1 MNQTDLDPDLDS
13 GSKLGTATKAKD
25 KAAPVGERKARIDA
39 ILKGG
44 IDPHVHSGPSIAP
57 RSLDHLELVRQM
69 SEAEFAAVVTK
80 DHDYAGVATAALIQK
95 HHPELRTKIFSGIVL
110 NNVVGGI
117 NPYAVEHTAAMGGK
131 IVWMPTLAAENH
143 LRWEKTAN
151 FAHPASTQKMRP
163 ASPVPVAVSA
173 LTTAG
178 HRVEV
183 SDLYAEGFNPVA
195 GRHDFKNATLNTT
208 PLRLFK
214 HHLGLA
220 DVQMPARQD
229 HLRLCND
236 VQHFLYGI
244 EDLFV
249 RAPFSRSRRAEQ
261 SEGFRPT
268 EATAR
273 CATSSIPFS
282 AACSSTWASKH
293 WSHLSPTLHL
303 GSIRRCEPNT
313 CATSKRGFSRPRV
326 MRNGRSGCAFLPR
339 LQPRTDSRWARTLGR
354 RDASTTLADYSRP
367 GIPESDFQ

>member
-1 MNQTDLDPDLDS
+1 
-13 GSKLGTATKAKD
+13 
-25 KAAPVGERKARIDA
+25 
-39 ILKGG
+39 
-44 IDPHVHSGPSIAP
+44 
-57 RSLDHLELVRQM
+57 M

-273 CATSSIPFS
+273 CATSSIPFG

-293 WSHLSPTLHL
+293 WSHLSPNSRIAILDNFAAEP
-303 GSIRRCEPNT
+303 IRGGKFMPRTARSSRHRRPIPKPS
-313 CATSKRGFSRPRV
+313 TSPKRGPKGPLRLSERRDPTKSAKARSRSGSRPDPEG
-326 MRNGRSGCAFLPR
+326 NH
-339 LQPRTDSRWARTLGR
+339 GR
-354 RDASTTLADYSRP
+354 RAVAVESTALVFGGNNSLNRGEVQLAKCIVLRAR
-367 GIPESDFQ
+367 